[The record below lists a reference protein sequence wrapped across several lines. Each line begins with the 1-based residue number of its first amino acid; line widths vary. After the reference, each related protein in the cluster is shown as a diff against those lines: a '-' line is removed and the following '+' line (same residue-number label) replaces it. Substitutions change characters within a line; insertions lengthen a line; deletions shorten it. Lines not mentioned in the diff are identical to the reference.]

1 MPKKFK
7 FAAMKLTGQASQ
19 YWTNLEIMCA
29 AFDQETINTWHR
41 IKNDLREKYVPSS
54 FSACLMD
61 ECHQYNQGY
70 KSVKEY
76 MAKFDEFLIRWNTL
90 NT

>member
-1 MPKKFK
+1 
-7 FAAMKLTGQASQ
+7 MKLTNQTCQ
-19 YWTNLEIMCA
+19 YQTNLEIIRVACG
-29 AFDQETINTWHR
+29 QEPINTWR
-41 IKNDLREKYVPSS
+41 RMKDELREKYVPPS

-70 KSVKEY
+70 KSVIEY
-76 MAKFDEFLIRWNTL
+76 MAKFDEFIIRWNTL